1 MLISTDTPMLS
12 EHNPIAELIHQIQKK
27 WTDEVSPHPE
37 LKLVRWLIKPE
48 WARLFEGFLKLEST
62 EHGSLPEV
70 VVAMLT
76 PFESGD
82 TYAQQLGKDWVAGYE
97 SDKKTTERLANRKPV
112 REWNPKF
119 FLHPSVAADD
129 NERFFKLLSS
139 FEEEMVEENRRLVV
153 AFYPRAVH
161 HMEGFTRWLAATL
174 KIEFSNRVTFMV
186 FDHIGE
192 FYFDKIFEKNP
203 GITKTLHLNLDLD
216 GAVRQIAKMGNP
228 ALPEVKFRECI
239 LEMGDAVQKNNPKRL
254 HQWGEKALVVT
265 QQSGLK
271 SLYASA
277 HIVYAG
283 MLFTLKQ
290 YQKIDDLLS
299 NGLNVAKQGLKT
311 GDAACKPLL
320 IQFYGYMAA
329 SKQLQKKATEA
340 VEAYEKGGDAAIEF
354 GLPGMALMPYQ
365 QAYTLGRKALP
376 HRYEQLLKKAYATG
390 RTLSPEEQG
399 SGAFA
404 AVAADY
410 LQWQK
415 TKQLWDE
422 AAQTDEEIKTLL
434 GDDWQERAKTSAH
447 YTIKDAEPAPVN

>member
-1 MLISTDTPMLS
+1 MLS

-70 VVAMLT
+70 VIAMLT
-76 PFESGD
+76 PFESEG
-82 TYAQQLGKDWVAGYE
+82 TYAQQLIKDWAEGYE
-97 SDKKTTERLANRKPV
+97 NDKKTTARLADRKPA
-112 REWNPKF
+112 REWSPNF

-129 NERFFKLLSS
+129 NERFFKLLAS
-139 FEEEMVEENRRLVV
+139 FEEEMVEKNRRLVV
-153 AFYPRAVH
+153 ALYPRSIH
-161 HMEGFTRWLAATL
+161 HMEGFARWLAAIL
-174 KIEFSNRVTFMV
+174 KTDLSNRLTFMV

-192 FYFDKIFEKNP
+192 FYFDKIFEKDP
-203 GITKTLHLNLDLD
+203 GVTKTLHLNLDLD

-228 ALPEVKFRECI
+228 ASPEVKFRECI
-239 LEMGDAVQKNNPKRL
+239 LEMGDALQKNSTSRL
-254 HQWGEKALVVT
+254 HQWGEKALSVT

-277 HIVYAG
+277 HIVYGG
-283 MLFTLKQ
+283 MLFTLKD
-290 YQKIDDLLS
+290 YRKIDGLLT
-299 NGLNVAKQGLKT
+299 NGLNIAKQGLKT
-311 GDAACKPLL
+311 GDAACRPLL
-320 IQFYGYMAA
+320 IQFYGYTAA
-329 SKQLQKKATEA
+329 SKQLQKKNTEA
-340 VEAYEKGGDAAIEF
+340 IEAYEKGGDAATEA

-365 QAYTLGRKALP
+365 QAYTLSRKGLP
-376 HRYEQLLKKAYATG
+376 HRYEELLKKAYATG
-390 RTLSPEEQG
+390 RRLSPEEQG

-422 AAQTDEEIKTLL
+422 AAQTDEELKALL
-434 GDDWQERAKTSAH
+434 GEGWQEGAKKSAH
-447 YTIKDAEPAPVN
+447 HTLKAAEPAPLN